1 MTTITYTWLF
11 PTLEAVPSVDGL
23 TDVVHVVHWRLRG
36 EDADG
41 VSFEDYGTVTMEDP
55 DPENFT
61 PFADLTE
68 ADVLAWIAGEIDV
81 AERKAIVAAQIERKK
96 NPPVVAKAAPW
107 A

>member
-1 MTTITYTWLF
+1 MPITYTWLF
-11 PTLEAVPSVDGL
+11 PTLETVPSVDGL

-41 VSFEDYGTVTMEDP
+41 VSFEDYGSVTMEDP
-55 DPENFT
+55 DPVSFT
-61 PFADLTE
+61 PFVDLTE

-81 AERKAIVAAQIERKK
+81 DERKALVADAIDRKT

>member
-1 MTTITYTWLF
+1 MITYTWSF
-11 PTLEAVPSVDGL
+11 PTLETKPSVEGL

-41 VSFEDYGTVTMEDP
+41 VSFEDYGTVTMDPP

-61 PFADLTE
+61 PFQDLTE

-81 AERKAIVAAQIERKK
+81 DERKALVAAQIERKK

>member
-1 MTTITYTWLF
+1 MTITYTWSF
-11 PTLEAVPSVDGL
+11 PTLETKPSVEGL

-41 VSFEDYGTVTMEDP
+41 VLFEDYGTVTMEGP

-68 ADVLAWIAGEIDV
+68 ADVLEWIAGEIDV
-81 AERKAIVAAQIERKK
+81 DERKAVVAAQIDRKK

>member
-1 MTTITYTWLF
+1 MTITYTWSF
-11 PTLEAVPSVDGL
+11 PTLETKPSVDGL

-41 VSFEDYGTVTMEDP
+41 VSFEDYGSVTMAEP
-55 DPENFT
+55 DPANFT
-61 PFADLTE
+61 PFQDLTE
-68 ADVLAWIAGEIDV
+68 ADVLAWIAGEIDID
-81 AERKAIVAAQIERKK
+81 EKKAIVADRIAAKI